1 MTAKLDNGKISDN
14 CALFENNICTPKY
27 DAKGNPATLQWSQL
41 DTWIT
46 TKKMVGQIWSIGN
59 EPDWYPYF
67 TAESYAV
74 WYKKF
79 YDKIKLLDPT
89 AKIMVGGIHSPN
101 PERTPH
107 YASAFWNLRVD
118 YLWQD
123 ENKDL
128 RGWTGAWRDAYKQK
142 YGVYPQV
149 DIWDIH
155 VYPDDD
161 VQQAYGDPNNPRAS
175 DFTSA
180 SQQAITN
187 ITYFRDYLDS
197 IGEQDKPL
205 WITEIGLNMS
215 KVGDKK
221 NPELYYLNYWTY
233 FMKPIM
239 EFMRTSNKV
248 QRIMPFGTFA
258 YNDPYITKYFPDA
271 IFLMR
276 EIANT
281 KPASIADMN
290 ASARG
295 YAQYINQHQDKTPP
309 KLFVSSY
316 DETNRTA
323 KILISDDGQEESGV
337 VGFSWI
343 VADDE
348 DKLENW
354 IYTPA
359 LQNQF
364 DLFIPSK
371 MNGKYLFIR
380 AYDAAGNQS
389 ETIKYILKQE

>member
-1 MTAKLDNGKISDN
+1 MTAKLDNGKVSDN
-14 CALFENNICTPKY
+14 CALFANNICTPKY
-27 DAKGNPATLQWSQL
+27 DTDGNPATYQWSQL
-41 DTWIT
+41 DTLIT
-46 TKKMVGQIWSIGN
+46 TDKMVGQIWSIGN
-59 EPDWYPYF
+59 EPDWYPYL
-67 TAESYAV
+67 TAQSYAV

-79 YDKIKLLDPT
+79 YDKIKSLDPT

-101 PERTPH
+101 PARITR
-107 YASAFWNLRVD
+107 YASADRNIRMD

-123 ENKDL
+123 ENKVL
-128 RGWTGAWRDAYKQK
+128 RGWMGAWRDAYKQK

-155 VYPDDD
+155 AYPDDD
-161 VQQAYGDPNNPRAS
+161 VQQAYGNRYNPKAS
-175 DFTSA
+175 DLTSA
-180 SQQAITN
+180 SQQAITD
-187 ITYFRDYLDS
+187 IAYFRDYLNS
-197 IGEQDKPL
+197 IGEKDKPL
-205 WITEIGLNMS
+205 WITETGLLIT

-221 NPELYYLNYWTY
+221 NPEPYFLNYWTN

-258 YNDPYITKYFPDA
+258 YNDAYITKYFPNA

-295 YAQYINQHQDKTPP
+295 YAEYINQHQDKTPP
-309 KLFVSSY
+309 KLYVSSY
-316 DETNRTA
+316 DETSRTA
-323 KILISDDGQEESGV
+323 KLLISDDGQEKSGV

-343 VADDE
+343 VTDDE
-348 DKLENW
+348 NKLDNW
-354 IYTPA
+354 TYTHN

-364 DLFIPSK
+364 LLFIPSN
-371 MNGKYLFIR
+371 MNGRYLFLR
-380 AYDAAGNQS
+380 TYDAAGNQS
-389 ETIKYILKQE
+389 KTIKFILKQ